1 MKKTAT
7 IGIAFIILGVL
18 LWGIIP
24 PAMIPGA
31 IGGEESARWQHI
43 AEDVSIASALVG
55 IVAGFGLALVT
66 VAFICRNRN

>member
-1 MKKTAT
+1 MV
-7 IGIAFIILGVL
+7 LGFL
-18 LWGIIP
+18 LWGIVT

-31 IGGEESARWQHI
+31 IAGEESGRWQHI
-43 AEDVSIASALVG
+43 TEDVSIASALAG